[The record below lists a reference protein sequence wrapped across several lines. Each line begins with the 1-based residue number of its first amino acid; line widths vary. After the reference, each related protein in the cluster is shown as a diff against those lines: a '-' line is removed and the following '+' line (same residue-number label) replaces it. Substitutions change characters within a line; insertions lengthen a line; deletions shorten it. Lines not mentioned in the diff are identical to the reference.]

1 MWEECG
7 YLLDTHTAVAWSVYE
22 RTRDERGSAKTVVLA
37 TASPYKFA
45 SSVLAALGAPAQQGF
60 AALDALNART
70 GVPVPQSLAQIRDL
84 PVLHSDI
91 VDRKD
96 MLSYVK
102 EAL

>member
-1 MWEECG
+1 MAKKV
-7 YLLDTHTAVAWSVYE
+7 LLAGESWSSYTTHVKGDVYK
-22 RTRDERGSAKTVVLA
+22 RQ
-37 TASPYKFA
+37 
-45 SSVLAALGAPAQQGF
+45 QQGF